1 MCEELCCVCSR
12 VLKQI
17 TSIALRIGEESTDVA
32 HNLSW
37 TGKVFSKI
45 HSILLGSIFSV
56 YHFGISQKAMAEE
69 ARRALLSSN
78 LIHPCIAEALHI
90 LSEAMY
96 NDDSTYESLLKCCF
110 LVPSLM

>member
-17 TSIALRIGEESTDVA
+17 TSIGLRIGQNTDVA

-56 YHFGISQKAMAEE
+56 YHFGISQKAMVEE
-69 ARRALLSSN
+69 ARGVLLSSN
-78 LIHPCIAEALHI
+78 LIHPCIAEALDI
-90 LSEAMY
+90 LSEAKY
-96 NDDSTYESLLKCCF
+96 NDDSTYESLLRCCF
-110 LVPSLM
+110 LVPSVK